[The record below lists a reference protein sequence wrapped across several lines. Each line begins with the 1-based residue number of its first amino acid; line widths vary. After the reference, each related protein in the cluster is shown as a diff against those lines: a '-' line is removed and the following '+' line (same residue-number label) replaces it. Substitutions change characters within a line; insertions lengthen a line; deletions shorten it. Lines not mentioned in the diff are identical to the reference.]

1 MPAAETWRA
10 YLVRCGD
17 GSLYAGVTT
26 DVARRVA
33 EHACGQGARYT
44 RSRPP
49 VVLAWRSRLL
59 DKRAAHRLEARLK
72 RLTRAQK
79 LAITTGRERT
89 LLRRLIDQARRVPY
103 SSPSVSPCPDWC

>member
-1 MPAAETWRA
+1 MPAAERWRA

-33 EHACGQGARYT
+33 KHASGQGARYT

-49 VVLAWRSRLL
+49 IELAWNSRPL

-72 RLTRAQK
+72 RLNRIQK
-79 LAITTGRERT
+79 LAIAAGTART
-89 LLRRLIDQARRVPY
+89 LVTRLVA
-103 SSPSVSPCPDWC
+103 SVRKTTAAVRA